1 MNQLKDLLQAGAW
14 LASVL
19 LAILTVVK
27 FWSETKLSREQRERD
42 LRWRQAQAAK
52 ELNDEMLTD
61 PEAWAA
67 LQMID
72 SEGARSFKL
81 PSEKFAQIGQGDIVA
96 ALANTNDVDEK
107 PAYIRDCFDSL
118 FYYMAMLQHY
128 QQSTLIQ
135 SADVEFPIHYYLS
148 RLRDLEPPVR
158 EYIDRF
164 KLDRTKQFLQA
175 HAQRPRVAQSAAKP
189 RPALE
194 AAAAS
199 GSASAL

>member
-1 MNQLKDLLQAGAW
+1 MNQVRDLLQAGAW

-42 LRWRQAQAAK
+42 LRWRQAQAGK

-72 SEGARSFKL
+72 SEGPRSFKL
-81 PSEKFAQIGQGDIVA
+81 PSEKFEDIGKDDIRA
-96 ALANTNDVDEK
+96 ALANTSDANEK

-118 FYYMAMLQHY
+118 FYYLAMLQHY

-148 RLRDLEPPVR
+148 RLRDLESPVR
-158 EYIDRF
+158 EYVDQF
-164 KLDRTKQFLQA
+164 KLVRTKQFLQA
-175 HAQRPRVAQSAAKP
+175 HAEGKR
-189 RPALE
+189 
-194 AAAAS
+194 
-199 GSASAL
+199 GSVGRQAPQ